1 MTAFKPL
8 LVIAVFALFIVSCE
22 QQAAEMN
29 FRTTL
34 GGVTKGSTAMII
46 NSKGLQILEVST
58 DISGNGYINEIKPGT
73 YTVKFKDATGNMYP
87 AVRTVTLAPGDT
99 QTLIV
104 ELNDVAEAGAPAAGA
119 PADSSG
125 GSSGE

>member
-1 MTAFKPL
+1 MTALKPL
-8 LVIAVFALFIVSCE
+8 LVIAVVALLVVSCE
-22 QQAAEMN
+22 QQSCEMN

-34 GGVTKGSTAMII
+34 GGTTKGSTAMVI

-58 DISGNGYINEIKPGT
+58 DIAGNGYINEIKPGT
-73 YTVKFKDATGNMYP
+73 YTIKFKDATGNMYA

-99 QTLIV
+99 KTLIV
-104 ELNDVAEAGAPAAGA
+104 ELNDEAEAGAPATGA